1 MVGKPNQTDIQDFT
15 KSEAQTR
22 TNEMDLKGLI
32 HDKDYIADV
41 DKKRAKENEPE
52 ATESDKKKPKTVAV
66 AKPELNILNKSV
78 LHDTTRTVSNF
89 LLHYLTNEPVENI
102 EIEAKLGT
110 LVDLDSQNR
119 FEFPVLS
126 ETVLNP
132 EFNLRTRFQSD
143 MPASEHKHFN
153 EFLNNAFRESQRPGR
168 VPIVYK
174 HVKQVDLFYD
184 SKNHGH
190 DRVRVTRDQKD
201 NRVLA
206 CVMKRRIADLY
217 LYCPNDAFDVRI
229 SISDEIPVSMP
240 PQDTPPLLTRIKD
253 RVGYQHQDV
262 KIDLTMTIQN
272 DPRYESTK
280 RHELEVEFNNT
291 AGLRERAMRAKEGA
305 EPSWDRRVQLF
316 LDNIRILRREN
327 S

>member
-1 MVGKPNQTDIQDFT
+1 MH
-15 KSEAQTR
+15 SY
-22 TNEMDLKGLI
+22 LI
-32 HDKDYIADV
+32 LIMQ
-41 DKKRAKENEPE
+41 
-52 ATESDKKKPKTVAV
+52 
-66 AKPELNILNKSV
+66 
-78 LHDTTRTVSNF
+78 
-89 LLHYLTNEPVENI
+89 
-102 EIEAKLGT
+102 IEAKLGT
-110 LVDLDSQNR
+110 LIDLDSQSR

-153 EFLNNAFRESQRPGR
+153 EFLNSAFRESQRPGR
-168 VPIVYK
+168 IPIVYK

-184 SKNHGH
+184 SKSHGH

-206 CVMKRRIADLY
+206 CVMKRRVADLY

-229 SISDEIPVSMP
+229 SISDEVPVSMP
-240 PQDTPPLLTRIKD
+240 SQETSPLLTRIKD

-291 AGLRERAMRAKEGA
+291 AGLRERAMRAKEGV